1 MAIYGQ
7 RKPKVQLA
15 DNVRK
20 TREDHREGCILAHW
34 KEIGGQ
40 PGGSGNKKTLIKYCN
55 QWCPLCTL
63 EDGEKW
69 PFNGSLNY
77 NTILQLMLFLWR
89 DGNGMRLCMRICGF
103 CFFLLCGIARRGRRI
118 AALTSRRTEAALEQ
132 REMPNRGGFTGRG
145 RGKAIQNKDFVTVA
159 GATGQQ
165 EKAFFLKP
173 INFKDLHPVVAH
185 PYTLLTKLQNNQV
198 WLTVLD
204 LKDAFFCLPLAK
216 ESQNLFAFEWE
227 SPPTGK
233 PNLPGQRYPKVLRRV
248 QPFLGI
254 NEHENLRHGILPPE
268 MELFYD
274 DLFTATETKSDCIQ
288 WTVTWLNFVGPN
300 GYRVS
305 QQKAQMVRQQVTY
318 LGYELSGRRREL
330 GTERKEAIC
339 RTPPP

>member
-7 RKPKVQLA
+7 RKPKGQLA

-20 TREDHREGCILAHW
+20 TTEDHREGEETLTLILLRMLGLRCILAHW

-55 QWCPLCTL
+55 QWCPLYKL

-89 DGNGMRLCMRICGF
+89 EGNGMRL
-103 CFFLLCGIARRGRRI
+103 
-118 AALTSRRTEAALEQ
+118 S
-132 REMPNRGGFTGRG
+132 
-145 RGKAIQNKDFVTVA
+145 

-233 PNLPGQRYPKVLRRV
+233 PNLPGQRYPKVLRAV

-254 NEHENLRHGILPPE
+254 NEHENLSHGILPPE

-274 DLFTATETKSDCIQ
+274 DLFVATETKSDCIQ

-305 QQKAQMVRQQVTY
+305 QQKAQMIRAIWKTT
-318 LGYELSGRRREL
+318 RIRK
-330 GTERKEAIC
+330 GTKRSHLQN
-339 RTPPP
+339 PPSLKR

>member
-20 TREDHREGCILAHW
+20 TREDHREGEETLTLVLLRMLGLSHW

-55 QWCPLCTL
+55 QWCPLYTL

-89 DGNGMRLCMRICGF
+89 DGNGMRL
-103 CFFLLCGIARRGRRI
+103 
-118 AALTSRRTEAALEQ
+118 S
-132 REMPNRGGFTGRG
+132 
-145 RGKAIQNKDFVTVA
+145 

-254 NEHENLRHGILPPE
+254 NEHENLRRGILPPE